1 MSSYESI
8 FDVQIVDNNVTYT
21 TVCDDFIDTNVE
33 FTRDNYKNPP
43 LWLLKPDEKII
54 IDVQTENSENFDL
67 QVRKLIDTSD
77 DQRIL
82 FNIIYGAIGCQIK
95 NSNQE
100 EIDSIS
106 LEFNC
111 YDTPDFSGIENLFK
125 QYFNKEIK
133 ITLTP
138 YFVEINGI
146 NLKAFD
152 FTRSNSDLQDEY
164 YIENPFVHLAA
175 FHYNEGDYEF
185 LFMVGNTVSDG
196 VVMFNNR
203 ICFNDSSYAGG
214 DGGFA
219 EINKQKI
226 SDSHYQYI
234 YKNTNSECEY
244 LQMTL
249 NSIDNDQGRL
259 KITKTIVEN
268 EIKHVKLDFQS
279 EIPYFTKIIHVT
291 KGQTINI
298 TPDDF
303 IVKNSSGVSPCSLTC
318 NSVPEGFSW
327 NNNELTGVVNE
338 SCYVIFTVSNGEDSK
353 QYRIHFI
360 VTNN

>member
-21 TVCDDFIDTNVE
+21 TVSDDFIDTDVE

-67 QVRKLIDTSD
+67 QVRKLIDTTD
-77 DQRIL
+77 DPRIL
-82 FNIIYGAIGCQIK
+82 FNIINGAIGCVIR

-100 EIDSIS
+100 QIDSIS
-106 LEFNC
+106 IEFN
-111 YDTPDFSGIENLFK
+111 DRDSPDFSGIENLFK

-138 YFVEINGI
+138 YCIEINGI
-146 NLKAFD
+146 NFKAIE

-164 YIENPFVHLAA
+164 YIENPFLHLGT
-175 FHYNEGDYEF
+175 FHYKEGDYEF
-185 LFMVGNTVSDG
+185 LFVVGNTVSDG

-203 ICFNDSSYAGG
+203 ICFNDASYAGG
-214 DGGFA
+214 DGGFE

-234 YKNTNSECEY
+234 YKNTNNECEY

-259 KITKTIVEN
+259 KITKTIVE

-291 KGQTINI
+291 KGQSITINK
-298 TPDDF
+298 DNF
-303 IVKNSSGVSPCSLTC
+303 IVKDSSGVSPCSITC

-327 NNNELTGVVNE
+327 NNNELTGVISE
-338 SCYVIFTVSNGEDSK
+338 SCSTQFSVTNGEDTK
-353 QYRIHFI
+353 EYRMYFI
-360 VTNN
+360 VTN